1 MPPNSTSVSTDID
14 LSQITCKDAPQTTT
28 CCVRGCC
35 TSVNIRLDVGKYDV
49 TNQKEIAR
57 GAESIVYRGSLDG
70 QHVALKKP
78 SLQTAA
84 DINRFHHELQLLS
97 SLEHKCIANLR
108 AARAHPSDY
117 AFIFEY
123 YERGNLAD
131 TLHVL
136 DWKPTR
142 QEVISV
148 ALQLGSA
155 LQFLHQQGIVHRDV
169 KPANI
174 LLDAQGGVH
183 LSDFGL
189 AAYTAKLEKHSIA
202 NWKGGAGK
210 PTGGFHKKNMVGT
223 LQYMAAE
230 VLKREVHSDKSD
242 VYSFAVTINELA
254 TGVFPYSDRLTD
266 AQAHTVLEMDY
277 SEQQLASAI
286 SAEALRPV
294 LVTSANPCT
303 PPGLPELIDR
313 CWQQDPAMRPS
324 MDEIMEELH
333 RISDECQ
340 VSPGDSSTDHA
351 EAMVEGETAVVDSA
365 SAGLI
370 DEFNWADQA
379 HQWVREQ
386 GREQEG
392 VVGEDYVISGEGPS
406 AMEGVS
412 GSYVPVLSYGVFATA
427 GAREKMEDRH
437 FLAANLGE
445 MENVHAFGV
454 FDGHRGFEAA
464 EYAAAAVPMRLLA
477 NLRHK
482 LSPEDAL
489 RSSFVS
495 TDESLRTELDLQRLS
510 RKGGAPTWHPGCT
523 AATALIVNDRLYVAN
538 AGDCR
543 TVVCRNGQAYPLSR
557 RTTRLP
563 TPTSGRGCRPREA
576 RSNGA

>member
-1 MPPNSTSVSTDID
+1 
-14 LSQITCKDAPQTTT
+14 
-28 CCVRGCC
+28 
-35 TSVNIRLDVGKYDV
+35 
-49 TNQKEIAR
+49 
-57 GAESIVYRGSLDG
+57 
-70 QHVALKKP
+70 
-78 SLQTAA
+78 
-84 DINRFHHELQLLS
+84 
-97 SLEHKCIANLR
+97 
-108 AARAHPSDY
+108 
-117 AFIFEY
+117 
-123 YERGNLAD
+123 
-131 TLHVL
+131 
-136 DWKPTR
+136 
-142 QEVISV
+142 
-148 ALQLGSA
+148 
-155 LQFLHQQGIVHRDV
+155 
-169 KPANI
+169 
-174 LLDAQGGVH
+174 
-183 LSDFGL
+183 
-189 AAYTAKLEKHSIA
+189 
-202 NWKGGAGK
+202 
-210 PTGGFHKKNMVGT
+210 MVGT

-557 RTTRLP
+557 DHTAADPDERERVQAAGGKVEWRVNTWRVGKAAIEVTRSLGDGDLKPSVTADPKIMEHVLTPDDEFMVMASDGLWEKMTNEEMITFVHDTVKEP
-563 TPTSGRGCRPREA
+563 TMCGKRLATEAVNRFSGDNITVLVVYLRPVSTVERVY
-576 RSNGA
+576 